1 MGIEIEKKD
10 LQRIVE
16 MAFVGYHIMIELFE
30 DDKKAEEYNETLQTF
45 YEGIVE
51 SGGDEFI
58 HHDDEL
64 GVYIESEFIERKA
77 FVDILDAYD
86 EKVFTSMLPHQLAM
100 KDALLEYASK
110 TNYNLANFY
119 QRVKD
124 LEEAYDDEFEA
135 HGLERLGI
143 IETIED
149 EDEEFEHQIYI

>member
-1 MGIEIEKKD
+1 MSIEMDKKD

-16 MAFVGYHIMIELFE
+16 MAFVGYHIMIEIFE
-30 DDKKAEEYNETLQTF
+30 DDKKEDEYNETLQSF
-45 YEGIVE
+45 YESIVKT
-51 SGGDEFI
+51 SGEEFI
-58 HHDDEL
+58 HHDDQL

-86 EKVFTSMLPHQLAM
+86 EKVFTSTLPHQLAM
-100 KDALLEYASK
+100 KDALLEYADK

-124 LEEAYDDEFEA
+124 LEEAYEDEFEA

-143 IETIED
+143 VESVED
-149 EDEEFEHQIYI
+149 EDVEFEHEIYI